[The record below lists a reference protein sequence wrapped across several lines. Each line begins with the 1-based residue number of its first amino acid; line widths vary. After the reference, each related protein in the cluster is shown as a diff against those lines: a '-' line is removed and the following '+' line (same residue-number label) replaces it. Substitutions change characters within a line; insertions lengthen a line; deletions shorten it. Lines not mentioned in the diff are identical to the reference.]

1 MYDFFTEDSMLVKQQ
16 ILLIDEGLITEDDLP
31 PIYNL
36 KEVVKNVLY
45 KRDVLANKADNNT
58 MEGGD

>member
-1 MYDFFTEDSMLVKQQ
+1 MYDFFTEDSMLVKQH